1 MDLAKSLAFSAV
13 GGLVVGVVGCGGDG
27 KKVDE
32 PSADSSAA
40 PAADSAMA
48 AAGDASGAKA
58 CCKQMNECKGKG
70 GCKTADH
77 DCATKNECSK
87 KGGCSKRPDCTPA
100 APAP

>member
-27 KKVDE
+27 KKADE
-32 PSADSSAA
+32 PSDDSSAV
-40 PAADSAMA
+40 PAADTA
-48 AAGDASGAKA
+48 AADASGAKS
-58 CCKQMNECKGKG
+58 CCKGMNECKGKG

-87 KGGCSKRPDCTPA
+87 KGGCSKRPDCTA
-100 APAP
+100 TPAP

>member
-32 PSADSSAA
+32 PSADSSAV
-40 PAADSAMA
+40 PAADTA
-48 AAGDASGAKA
+48 AAAADASGAKP
-58 CCKQMNECKGKG
+58 CCKGMNECKGKG

-77 DCATKNECSK
+77 ECAGKNDCGK
-87 KGGCSKRPDCTPA
+87 KGGCKKHPDRPECAD
-100 APAP
+100 AP